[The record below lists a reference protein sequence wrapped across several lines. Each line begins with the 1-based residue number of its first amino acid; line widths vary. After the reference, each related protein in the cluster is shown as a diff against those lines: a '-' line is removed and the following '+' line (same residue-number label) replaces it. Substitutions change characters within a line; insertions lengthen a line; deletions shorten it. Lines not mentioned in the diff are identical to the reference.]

1 MPSSLPWWRRGWLLT
16 HPSRGAIRHP
26 RSARLR
32 SADLLLGSARLHLAW
47 SAYALSETAAL
58 PKWIPPG
65 QLFWAVATGVAHLL
79 AGIAILSGV
88 LAVPASR
95 LLTLMLVIFG
105 ALVWGPSLFANPRV
119 HMVWAGNAINLALIG
134 AAWVVADSIA
144 RGQKK
149 VRGEPDATS

>member
-1 MPSSLPWWRRGWLLT
+1 M
-16 HPSRGAIRHP
+16 
-26 RSARLR
+26 
-32 SADLLLGSARLHLAW
+32 
-47 SAYALSETAAL
+47 
-58 PKWIPPG
+58 
-65 QLFWAVATGVAHLL
+65 ATGVAHLL

-144 RGQKK
+144 RRQKK
-149 VRGEPDATS
+149 VRSEPDPTS